1 MLDGVIEAIE
11 EWMRKLLTGMIVENM
26 GSMYEDV
33 NAKVGLIAGAVGQTP
48 QGWNASIYSMVRN
61 LSDTVIMP
69 IAGTIIAYVLCYEL
83 ISMIMEKNS
92 MYDIE
97 TWMIFRF
104 VMKAGIAVY
113 LVGHTLDITLAI
125 FEVGQH
131 VVSSASSAIG
141 GSTDINPALLT
152 ADLESKMEG
161 MEIPELIAL
170 VIESSLVGLSMQIVA
185 ILILVILYV
194 RMVEIY
200 LYISIAPI
208 PFATLTNR
216 EWGQIGTG
224 YLRGLIALA
233 FQGFFIMI
241 CVGIYAVLVAS
252 IQSSANIHSALF
264 GLAGYTLILCF
275 SLLKTGSLSKAIFH
289 AM

>member
-131 VVSSASSAIG
+131 VLSSASSAIG

-241 CVGIYAVLVAS
+241 CVGIYAALVSS
-252 IQSSANIHSALF
+252 IQRSANIHSALF
-264 GLAGYTLILCF
+264 GIAGYTLILCF
-275 SLLKTGSLSKAIFH
+275 SLLRTGSLSKAIFH